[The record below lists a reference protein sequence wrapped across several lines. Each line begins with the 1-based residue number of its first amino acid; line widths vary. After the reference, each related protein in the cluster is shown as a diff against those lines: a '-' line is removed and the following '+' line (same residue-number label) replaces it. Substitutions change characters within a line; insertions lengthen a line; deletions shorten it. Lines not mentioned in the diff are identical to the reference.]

1 MEELEYGNISAG
13 EIDAIAP
20 LWEKLRRH
28 HIERAVDFKS
38 FYEKKDWADRKAEL
52 LTKARLETHTVSVQG
67 MLRGYCIASIDGEG
81 KGEIESLYVE
91 PELRGKGIGAELFGR
106 CMAWLEREGGKNI
119 TIHVMVGNEEV
130 LPFYEKFGYAPRT
143 YYLKKKPGV

>member
-1 MEELEYGNISAG
+1 MEELEYGTIPAG
-13 EIDAIAP
+13 EIDSIAP

-28 HIERAVDFKS
+28 HIEHAGSFKS
-38 FYEKKDWADRKAEL
+38 FYENKDWAGRKAEL
-52 LTKARLETHTVSVQG
+52 TAKARLETHTVSVQG
-67 MLRGYCIASIDGEG
+67 VLRGYCVAAIDGDG

-91 PELRGKGIGAELFGR
+91 PELRGEGVGAELFSR
-106 CMAWLEREGGKNI
+106 CMGWLEREGGKNI

-143 YYLKKKPGV
+143 YYLKKKPEV